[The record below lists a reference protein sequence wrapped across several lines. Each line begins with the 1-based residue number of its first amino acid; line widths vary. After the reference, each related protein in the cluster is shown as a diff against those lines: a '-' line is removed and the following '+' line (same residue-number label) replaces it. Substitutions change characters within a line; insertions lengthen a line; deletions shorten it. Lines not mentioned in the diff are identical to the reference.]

1 MKTRDLLTATEA
13 DYVQS
18 LQAMKIK
25 ELERHANK
33 FTLNY
38 GNGDYNELMRAT
50 INLLQTL
57 DSIDSERFQKVQAL
71 VRERLANSTDEDIIQ
86 RLTVLITVII
96 TKKFNKIHAT

>member
-33 FTLNY
+33 FALNY